1 MVAKYP
7 AARKSGQVDDYHG
20 TKVADPYR
28 WLEDTDSPETAAWV
42 AAENRFTQDYL
53 ARIPQRAGFKDRLT
67 TLFNYQRYARF
78 EKAGQRY
85 LFQRNDGLQNQNVLF
100 VADGLGGKER
110 VLLDPNTLR
119 ADGTA
124 ALAESV
130 ASMDGRL
137 LAYGVADAG
146 SDWNEWHVR
155 NIDTGQDLPD
165 VIRWNKFMP
174 AAWAA
179 DQRSFYYL
187 RFPEPKAGQ
196 ALRDANRSSKLYLH
210 RLGEPQSADRLI
222 YERPDQ
228 PQWMF
233 APGVTEDGRYLL
245 IVIDTGDFAR
255 NLVSYQDL
263 HAPQPKT
270 VDLIREL
277 TAGYIP
283 IGNRGSV
290 FYFQTTD
297 HAAKGRIVAID
308 VAKPARENWREVVA
322 EQKDPIAATAMVN
335 DRIVVSYTRDAAN
348 RLAVYSLDGARTDVQ
363 LPGVGQVEFFPAHQ
377 KDKEMFFAFSGFT
390 NPRAVY
396 RLDML
401 TNQAAVVRQSKLSF
415 DPAQFETRQVFYP
428 SKDGTKIP
436 MFLVFRKGL
445 KLDGRNPT
453 VLYGYGGF
461 NVSTMPTFNPWVIA
475 WMEMGG
481 VYASANMRGGS
492 EYGEEWHQAGKGAK
506 KQNVFD
512 DFIAAAEWLIAN
524 HYTTTPRLAIF
535 GGSNGGLLIGAVLNH
550 RPDLFGAAMPA
561 VGVMDMLR
569 FQKFTIG
576 AAWVSEYGSS
586 DNAADFPVLYRYSP
600 LHNIRP
606 GTHYPAVLIT
616 TSDHDDRVVPGHS
629 FKYAATLQAA
639 QGGPAPILI
648 RIETRAG
655 HGAGKPTTKLIDE
668 YADRLAFLTKELG
681 MKE

>member
-53 ARIPQRAGFKDRLT
+53 ARIPQRARFKDRLT
-67 TLFNYQRYARF
+67 TLFNYQRYVRF

-137 LAYGVADAG
+137 LAYGLADAG

-233 APGVTEDGRYLL
+233 APGVTDDGRYLL

-263 HAPQPKT
+263 HAPQLKT
-270 VDLIREL
+270 VDLIGEL

-283 IGNRGSV
+283 IGNRGSI

-308 VAKPARENWREVVA
+308 LAKPARENWREVA
-322 EQKDPIAATAMVN
+322 PEQKDPIAATAMVN

-363 LPGVGQVEFFPAHQ
+363 LEGVGQVEFFPAHQ

-396 RLDML
+396 RLDIE
-401 TNQAAVVRQSKLSF
+401 TNRAAVVRQSKLSF
-415 DPAQFETRQVFYP
+415 DPAQFETRQVFYA

-445 KLDGRNPT
+445 TLDGRNPT

-461 NVSTMPTFNPWVIA
+461 NVSTMPTFSPWVIA

-524 HYTTTPRLAIF
+524 HYTSTPRLAIF
-535 GGSNGGLLIGAVLNH
+535 GGSNGGLLIGAVLNQ

-600 LHNIRP
+600 LQNIRP

-681 MKE
+681 TKE